1 MPLDAAM
8 RQSGGLH
15 DFGEADAVE
24 PPLAE
29 QHSRRFEDAVTATNG
44 TKAQVASVP
53 INTSCATSP
62 E

>member
-1 MPLDAAM
+1 M